1 MSDRALTY
9 VADFSGTNG
18 DSEVR
23 KSTLWTPSWESIG
36 SAFLR
41 LGFPYN
47 VRWILG
53 CRDARCDEDY
63 D

>member
-9 VADFSGTNG
+9 VVDFLGTNG

-23 KSTLWTPSWESIG
+23 KSTHRTPYRESIG

-41 LGFPYN
+41 LGFAYN
-47 VRWILG
+47 VRWIFVSG
-53 CRDARCDEDY
+53 DAECDAGY